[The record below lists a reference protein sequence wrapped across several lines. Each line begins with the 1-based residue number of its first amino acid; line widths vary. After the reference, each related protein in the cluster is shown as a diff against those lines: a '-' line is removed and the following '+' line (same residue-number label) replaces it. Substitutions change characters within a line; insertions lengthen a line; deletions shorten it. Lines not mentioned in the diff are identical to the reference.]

1 MQIATPDQRT
11 SFVDAVKRCEVFSTQ
26 LRGVILWMQN
36 VDPIAIQPVEE
47 FLTTSNAVTHLF
59 VVLCELFFVFCL
71 CVRGCCPISFDV
83 VDFFAW
89 ISYYIIFVCI
99 LYLYIYIYIYIYI

>member
-1 MQIATPDQRT
+1 LTAYTAKLSPLHRVTIEDTPLMQIATPDQRT

-59 VVLCELFFVFCL
+59 VVLCE
-71 CVRGCCPISFDV
+71 
-83 VDFFAW
+83 
-89 ISYYIIFVCI
+89 
-99 LYLYIYIYIYIYI
+99 